1 MLIIYHHCINFIVT
15 SICTVS
21 HDATF
26 HCAEMIIDTKVTKII
41 LIINNLSLFSS
52 KVVTMFD
59 LTKKQAVAFGVW
71 KLVITFDIL

>member
-1 MLIIYHHCINFIVT
+1 MLIIYHHCINFIVI
-15 SICTVS
+15 SMYTVS

-26 HCAEMIIDTKVTKII
+26 YCAEMIIDTKVTKII

-59 LTKKQAVAFGVW
+59 LTKKQAITFGVW
-71 KLVITFDIL
+71 QLVIMFDIL